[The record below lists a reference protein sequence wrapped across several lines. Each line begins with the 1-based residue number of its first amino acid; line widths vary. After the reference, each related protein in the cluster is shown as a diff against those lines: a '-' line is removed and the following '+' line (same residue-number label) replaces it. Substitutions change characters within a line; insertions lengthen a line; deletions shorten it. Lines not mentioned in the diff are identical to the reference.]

1 MDEAEK
7 VRTAS
12 FSIKVINISPPVS
25 NRTIYKHIKCVNIY
39 IPAYLNTY
47 TKPILIHTNCRF
59 LMKAFF
65 GRKIVIMESREP
77 YCPCLACDREK
88 MRQVKDYM
96 KKAAKN
102 FEDWI

>member
-1 MDEAEK
+1 
-7 VRTAS
+7 
-12 FSIKVINISPPVS
+12 
-25 NRTIYKHIKCVNIY
+25 
-39 IPAYLNTY
+39 
-47 TKPILIHTNCRF
+47 
-59 LMKAFF
+59 MKAFF